1 VPDSA
6 IARSAA
12 SLLIGGAHRVPVRVA
27 VAGLGAIGGALVR
40 RIVQGLPGIELAA
53 VAARDPDRARKALS
67 AMGASV
73 PVLPLAELAA
83 VSDLVVEALP
93 ASVFD
98 QLAEPVLVR
107 GRTLL
112 VISVGALLPRMHLF
126 ELAQRHGGRI
136 LVPTGALIGLDAVQ
150 AAAQGT
156 IHSVT
161 MVTRK
166 PPAGLRGAP
175 WLVENGI
182 SVDGLTAPLLVF
194 EGTAREAVKGFP
206 ANVNVVAALS
216 LAGIGPDRTRIQI
229 WADPTTE
236 RNRHRIEVDAD
247 SAAFSMEIANVP
259 TEENP
264 KTGKITALSVIAAIR
279 KVGSAVQI
287 GT

>member
-1 VPDSA
+1 MLESTGVINAARASVSDS
-6 IARSAA
+6 
-12 SLLIGGAHRVPVRVA
+12 HRPSVRVA
-27 VAGLGAIGGALVR
+27 VAGLGAIGKTIVR
-40 RIVQGLPGIELAA
+40 RIVEGLPGIELTA
-53 VAARDPDRARKALS
+53 VAARDPVKAKAVL
-67 AMGASV
+67 AALGAAV
-73 PVLPLAELAA
+73 PILPLARLGEVA
-83 VSDLVVEALP
+83 DLVVEALP
-93 ASVFD
+93 AAAFD
-98 QLAEPVLVR
+98 ELAEPALKL

-126 ELAQRHGGRI
+126 QVAADHGGRI
-136 LVPTGALIGLDAVQ
+136 IVPTGALIGLDAVQ

-161 MVTRK
+161 MITRK

-175 WLVENGI
+175 WLVEQGV
-182 SVDGLTAPLLVF
+182 SVDGLTSPLMVF
-194 EGTAREAVKGFP
+194 EGTARDAVKGFP

-229 WADPTTE
+229 WADPGTD

-247 SAAFSMEIANVP
+247 SATFSMEIANIP

-279 KVGSAVQI
+279 KVGSAAQI